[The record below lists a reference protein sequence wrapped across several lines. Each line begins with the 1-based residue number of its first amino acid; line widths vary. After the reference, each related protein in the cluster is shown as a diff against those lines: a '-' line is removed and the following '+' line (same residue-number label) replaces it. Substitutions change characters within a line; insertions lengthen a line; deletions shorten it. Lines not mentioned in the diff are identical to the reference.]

1 MSQKDHGVK
10 IPVLDRE
17 NYFHWKVKMRLHLM
31 SMDEAYVECI
41 EHGPHVPMKPNTSI
55 AQEPAG
61 APSTIPKLRSEWTPE
76 DIVAVHKEKKAMNI
90 LFNGLDSDM
99 FDNVINCS
107 TAKEIWDT
115 VQTICEGTE
124 KDYTLERL
132 YGTLKTYELEIEQ
145 DEEIEKVQKKIGSVA
160 LVASVEKDEDMKEEV
175 AEATPSQSA
184 CESRAES
191 RKCKGKMIKE
201 SEPINQEEMDE
212 LDDHLAFLSRKFSK
226 LKFKRNPDVS
236 RPFKNDLVDRSKFK
250 CFNCGMGGHFANEC
264 RKPKS
269 EKSDMKFEPV
279 DYKKKYFDLLKQKG
293 KVFITQDYDW
303 AEDGNDLEEDT
314 KFMNL
319 ALMADSSEQEASSS
333 SNQVITINL
342 TDLSTEECNDAIN
355 DMSMELYHMRIS
367 LKSLTNENTRI
378 KLSNQ
383 LLSDRNALLET
394 QFAEFEKMRVE
405 CQVAKD
411 DLLIVLKREESIKA
425 QLAKEQETIA
435 RWTNSKNVAT
445 NIIKSQGVDTFY
457 KESTRKDKKK
467 LDVESLGDDTST
479 DSKHPLEGNASTDS
493 RHLLLDN
500 TSTEVTCPKR
510 CTSNVS
516 HDRLE
521 KLNKKYGP
529 TSKNFVQG
537 SSSKTKAENVNIG
550 CLSNKQLK
558 DRVEEIE
565 VKAGVKKKKNIM
577 GYIKNLW
584 YLDSGCSRHMTGDST
599 LLIEFLEKAGPRITF
614 GDDNKGFTKGYGLIS
629 KDNVIIDQV
638 ALVDGLKH
646 NLLSISQLCDKGFSV
661 SFNQGACVVSSKEN
675 NNVVLTGYRKGNVYI
690 ADFNSTSADSITCFL
705 SKASKDESWLWHI

>member
-1 MSQKDHGVK
+1 M
-10 IPVLDRE
+10 
-17 NYFHWKVKMRLHLM
+17 
-31 SMDEAYVECI
+31 
-41 EHGPHVPMKPNTSI
+41 
-55 AQEPAG
+55 
-61 APSTIPKLRSEWTPE
+61 
-76 DIVAVHKEKKAMNI
+76 
-90 LFNGLDSDM
+90 FNGLDSDM

-107 TAKEIWDT
+107 TAKDIWDT
-115 VQTICEGTE
+115 IQTICEGTE
-124 KDYTLERL
+124 QVSENKMQLLIQQYKHFHFKSGESLNDNFSRFQKLLNGLKLYGRAYQVKDSNLKFLRALPKVWKPMTVSLRNTQEYKDYTLERL

-160 LVASVEKDEDMKEEV
+160 LVASVKKVEDMKEEV
-175 AEATPSQSA
+175 AEDTPSQSA
-184 CESRAES
+184 CEGRAES
-191 RKCKGKMIKE
+191 RKCKGKMIEE

-236 RPFKNDLVDRSKFK
+236 RPFKKDLVDRSKFK

-269 EKSDMKFEPV
+269 KKSDRKFEPV

-293 KVFITQDYDW
+293 RAFITQDYDW

-314 KFMNL
+314 EFVNL

-333 SNQVITINL
+333 SNQVITTNL
-342 TDLSTEECNDAIN
+342 PELSTEECNNAIN
-355 DMSMELYHMRIS
+355 DMSTELYHMRIS
-367 LKSLTNENTRI
+367 LKSLTNDNTRI

-394 QFAEFEKMRVE
+394 QFTEFEKMRVE

-425 QLAKEQETIA
+425 QLAKEHETIA
-435 RWTNSKNVAT
+435 RWTDSKNVAT

-493 RHLLLDN
+493 RHQLLDN
-500 TSTEVTCPKR
+500 TSTEVTYPKK
-510 CTSNVS
+510 CTSSIS

-537 SSSKTKAENVNIG
+537 SSSKTKVENVNIG
-550 CLSNKQLK
+550 INK
-558 DRVEEIE
+558 
-565 VKAGVKKKKNIM
+565 
-577 GYIKNLW
+577 
-584 YLDSGCSRHMTGDST
+584 
-599 LLIEFLEKAGPRITF
+599 
-614 GDDNKGFTKGYGLIS
+614 
-629 KDNVIIDQV
+629 
-638 ALVDGLKH
+638 
-646 NLLSISQLCDKGFSV
+646 
-661 SFNQGACVVSSKEN
+661 N
-675 NNVVLTGYRKGNVYI
+675 NNYTPDKYAPRKTCAKCGSVNHVSTNCKSVKTSSVQMTMHVLNLPMPAMHNMFAHTDQASNLYANMPYVSNSHMNAFTMPQMTWSMPHMNAMYEQNSQMPVSNMFAYNHPQHFVSQRSTPRVKVDLTQSEIKVQNDKRGKTNRKGPKETWVPK
-690 ADFNSTSADSITCFL
+690 ST
-705 SKASKDESWLWHI
+705 